1 MNSGYYAL
9 IDGRRYED
17 DEILHFVLNP
27 DPDRPYMGTGFRV
40 VLSDV
45 LANLRQAAA
54 TKRGFMSDKWKP
66 SVIIRV
72 ADFPDITQEGRRKVL
87 DDFAGPL
94 EAGEPWIVPTDMMEV
109 QTVKPLSLN
118 DLALNDSVTLDKKTV
133 ASMIGVPLYVVGA
146 GAYNRD
152 EYNAAIRTTVMNTAQ
167 ILQAELTR
175 KLLISPK
182 RYFSLSP
189 RNQQQEHREN
199 GADHQRR
206 ENDMPIQNMNTRAAR
221 RALTRETLIHP
232 EVRTFYES

>member
-1 MNSGYYAL
+1 METVGYYPRC
-9 IDGRRYED
+9 G
-17 DEILHFVLNP
+17 
-27 DPDRPYMGTGFRV
+27 
-40 VLSDV
+40 
-45 LANLRQAAA
+45 
-54 TKRGFMSDKWKP
+54 
-66 SVIIRV
+66 
-72 ADFPDITQEGRRKVL
+72 FPDITQEGRRKVL

-189 RNQQQEHREN
+189 RSLYAYDMKDLASVGGTLANQGLMTGNEVRNWIGLSPLEGLNELKALEN
-199 GADHQRR
+199 YIPLEAIGFQKKLTKGG
-206 ENDMPIQNMNTRAAR
+206 ENDG
-221 RALTRETLIHP
+221 ETNGN
-232 EVRTFYES
+232 E